1 MSDEQNQEL
10 TGLEIAVIG
19 MACKLPGAHDIDQY
33 WQNLCD
39 GVESISYPSLDEL
52 EENGEDPDMIRHPD
66 YVRAVRTIDDPRSF
80 DAAFFG
86 SSPREAEILD
96 PQKRCFLECCW
107 QALENAG
114 YDPETYEGLIGVY
127 AGEKLSSYLINLYS
141 QPEVIGRMGEFQVQI
156 ANDKDYLATR
166 IAYKLS
172 LGGPAVT
179 VQTACSTSLV
189 ATHLGCQT
197 LLSGECDMVLAGGV
211 ALRADMPGY
220 MFREG
225 EIYSRDGHIRAFDAD
240 ATGTIFGNG
249 LGAVVLKRL
258 EDALADG
265 DNIRA
270 VIKGTAVNNDSNVKV
285 GYTAPG
291 ADGQTRVIRAAQT
304 VAEIDPSTISYVE
317 THGTG
322 TATGDPI
329 EISALTRAFRETTE
343 DKQFCAIASVKSNIG
358 HLGSAAG
365 IASLIKTTL
374 CLENKM
380 LPPSINFDKANPQI
394 DFDNSPFFVNTE
406 LRPWK
411 ANGGPLRAGVSAF
424 GIGGT
429 NAHAV
434 LEEAPAPV
442 VTTPSRTRQLLL
454 LSTRTDTALA
464 QATENLANHL
474 EAHPELDLA
483 DVAHTLMVGRKAF
496 EHRRLLVAESREDAI
511 DALRNDP
518 KRLLTMLTDG
528 RKRPVAFMFSG
539 QGAQY
544 AGMGRGLYESEEVFR
559 QAVDHCCEVLEPHL
573 GLDLRTLMYPAEE
586 DMESAGE
593 ALSETKN
600 TQPALFVIEY
610 ATAQLW
616 MSWGL
621 VPDAMM
627 GHSVGEYVAA
637 CLAGV
642 FTVDE
647 GLALVAARGR
657 MMQDLPPGDMLSVPM
672 SEEDLKPRLGLQLS
686 IAAINAP
693 GRSVV
698 SGPKEAIEALSE
710 ELRAE
715 KVRCAPLHTSHA
727 FHSGMMEPILQ
738 PFIDEVRKVEL
749 KAPQIPYVSNVT
761 GTWITEDQALDPGY
775 YAMHLRGAVR
785 FLDGVGEL
793 LAEPDRVLLEVG
805 PGNTLATLSSRHPD
819 KQADHRILSSVRH
832 PKAKEADDL
841 AFLLETMGT
850 LWLSGVRFDWSSFYG
865 AETRRRVQLPTY
877 PFERRR
883 FWIKKDS
890 SGSFGVVETRSR
902 KDLGEWFDLPCWK
915 PSVAPRF
922 LAPLADGDDAE
933 RWLLFLDDEGVGQR
947 MAERLKAL
955 GRSVMTVHRGAA
967 FADLGDGAFEVAV
980 ADRESYGKLV
990 TALSE
995 AETMPHRVVHLWN
1008 LQGQQPDMAT
1018 AQDNGFFSL
1027 LYLAQALGKKPAG
1040 HQVALLVV
1048 SNDMQRL
1055 GFDSAASRQPQKAA
1069 LLGPVQVAC
1078 QEIPFIASSS
1088 VDISLSSGPADDE
1101 TIELL
1106 LAETAAGHRGD
1117 TTAYRQGERWQR
1129 AYEPVVLDGVSE
1141 ERLRLKTKG
1150 IYLITGGLG
1159 GFGLTFSEFLARDHQ
1174 ARLVLV
1180 GRRGLPERDT
1190 WDAYLSDHDAA
1201 DRTARQIRQV
1211 RELESMGGE
1220 VLVLSADITDAASVS
1235 AMLKQ
1240 ARQHFGG
1247 LDGVIHAA
1255 GVAGG
1260 GLMQLKTAEAAAGV
1274 LAPKMQ
1280 GTVALAEALGDD
1292 PLDFFVLCSSTI
1304 AVLGTFGQVDYC
1316 AANSFMD
1323 TFAEARAGHPS
1334 NTLSINW
1341 GAWQD
1346 VGMAVETQTPGLQ
1359 ASGAKKGS
1367 DTGAAADSAA
1377 SAPAAGASVSGTATG
1392 GGASTVATDGIHP
1405 LLDRRVEGEGQQ
1417 AVYSTQL
1424 DVSRH
1429 WVLDEH
1435 RIVGKPAIPGTTY
1448 LELARAAFT
1457 DHVGADKG
1465 VEIEDIFFFQ
1475 PLMVPEGQTVEGRV
1489 ILEPSPK
1496 GDNYTFRVV
1505 SHAGDGPKGPRWMDH
1520 VRGKVGVAKGIAAQT
1535 YDLAA
1540 IAERCEKKFDSVDG
1554 DLFGASGEK
1563 LVYWGPRW
1571 QVLQTIHLGD
1581 NEGLA
1586 KLKLA
1591 DEFVADLEGMDMHPA
1606 MVDVATA
1613 LTSGL
1618 TEGDNY
1624 LPLSYHRVRVYGAL
1638 PQTIYSYLRMVG
1650 DATSGETV
1658 TANISLLDEN
1668 GKELVAIERF
1678 AMKRVGAAKE
1688 RLAADAPSPK
1698 APAAKEEGL
1707 FAAGGMK
1714 PAQGVEAL
1722 RRVLSRVR
1730 QPRIIVSPKGIQAL
1744 RAQIAAATMS
1754 VMGLAEGGDKGGAV
1768 QESHPRPNLPVP
1780 YAAPSNEI
1788 EEKLA
1793 TIWQGV
1799 LGLEQVGV
1807 HDNFFDLGGDSVLGI
1822 TVISQTSEQ
1831 GLELSPE
1838 QLFEHQTI
1846 AELAAVLAADS
1857 EGEAA
1862 EEAPEEVADSALSGD
1877 QMDEALALLDEL

>member
-1 MSDEQNQEL
+1 MSEQKQEL

-19 MACKLPGAHDIDQY
+19 MACKLPGANDIDQF
-33 WQNLCD
+33 WKNLCE
-39 GVESISYPSLDEL
+39 GVESIATLSYEDL
-52 EENGEDPDMIRHPD
+52 EKHGDDPEFIRQPD
-66 YVRAVRTIDDPRSF
+66 YVRAVRMIDDPMEF

-96 PQKRCFLECCW
+96 PQKRHFLECSW

-114 YDPETYEGLIGVY
+114 YDPETYDGLIGVY
-127 AGEKLSSYLINLYS
+127 AGEKLSAYLINLYS
-141 QPEVIGRMGEFQVQI
+141 HPEVVGRMGEFQIQI

-179 VQTACSTSLV
+179 VQSACSTSLV
-189 ATHLGCQT
+189 AAHLGCQT

-211 ALRADMPGY
+211 SVKADPVGY

-225 EIYSRDGHIRAFDAD
+225 EIYSRDGHIRAFDAN

-249 LGAVVLKRL
+249 LGVVVLKRL

-270 VIKGTAVNNDSNVKV
+270 VIKGSAVNNDSNVKV
-285 GYTAPG
+285 GYAAPG
-291 ADGQTRVIRAAQT
+291 ADGQVRVIRAAQT
-304 VAEIDPSTISYVE
+304 VSEVDPSTISYIE

-322 TATGDPI
+322 TSTGDPI
-329 EISALTRAFRETTE
+329 EISALTRAFRESTE
-343 DKQFCAIASVKSNIG
+343 ENQFCAIASLKSNIG
-358 HLGSAAG
+358 HLGAAAG
-365 IASLIKTTL
+365 VAGLIKTTL

-380 LPPSINFDKANPQI
+380 LPPSINFDEPNPQI
-394 DFDNSPFFVNTE
+394 DFESSPFFVNTE
-406 LRPWK
+406 LRPWET
-411 ANGGPLRAGVSAF
+411 NGAPRRAGLSAF

-434 LEEAPAPV
+434 LEEAPAPAP
-442 VTTPSRTRQLLL
+442 TSGSRSRQLLL
-454 LSTRTDTALA
+454 ISARTDTALA

-483 DVAHTLMVGRKAF
+483 DVAFTLMVGRKAF

-511 DALRNDP
+511 EALRNDP

-544 AGMGRGLYESEEVFR
+544 AGMGRGLYEAEEVFR
-559 QAVDHCCEVLEPHL
+559 QAVDHCCDILEPHL
-573 GLDLRTLMYPAEE
+573 GLDLRTLMYPAEQ
-586 DMESAGE
+586 DMESASE
-593 ALSETKN
+593 VLSETKN

-610 ATAQLW
+610 ATAKLW
-616 MSWGL
+616 MSWGIT
-621 VPDAMM
+621 PDAML

-642 FTVDE
+642 FTVEE

-657 MMQDLPPGDMLSVPM
+657 MMQSLPAGDMLSVPM
-672 SEEDLKPRLGLQLS
+672 SEEDLKPRLGPQVS

-698 SGPKEAIEALSE
+698 SGPKEAIEALSQ
-710 ELRAE
+710 ELKAE
-715 KVRCAPLHTSHA
+715 KVRCVPLHTSHA

-738 PFIDEVRKVEL
+738 PFIEEVRKVDL

-761 GTWITEDQALDPGY
+761 GTWITEDQALDPNY

-793 LAEPDRVLLEVG
+793 LVEPDRVLLEVG
-805 PGNTLATLSSRHPD
+805 PGNSLSTLSSRHPA
-819 KQADHRILSSVRH
+819 KQADHRVLSSIRH

-841 AFLLETMGT
+841 AFLLESMGT
-850 LWLSGVRFDWSSFYG
+850 LWLSGVRFDWQAFYG
-865 AETRRRVQLPTY
+865 EETRRRVPLPTY

-883 FWIKKDS
+883 FFIMRDNLGGFAPS
-890 SGSFGVVETRSR
+890 PGARTR
-902 KDLGEWFDLPCWK
+902 KELADWFELPSWK

-922 LAPLADGDDAE
+922 LEPVADGEEAE

-947 MAERLKAL
+947 MAERLEAL
-955 GRSVMTVHRGAA
+955 GHQVMTVSRGDA
-967 FADLGDGAFEVAV
+967 FADLGSGAFELPVAE
-980 ADRESYGKLV
+980 RESYGKLV
-990 TALSE
+990 AALSE

-1008 LQGQQPDMAT
+1008 LQGQPPEVAA

-1027 LYLAQALGKKPAG
+1027 LYLAQSLGKKPTG
-1040 HQVALLVV
+1040 QRMPLLVV

-1055 GFDSAASRQPQKAA
+1055 GFDTAESRQPQKAA
-1069 LLGPVQVAC
+1069 LLGPVQVTN
-1078 QEIPFIASSS
+1078 QEMPFIASSS
-1088 VDISLSSGPADDE
+1088 VDISLSSGQVGDE

-1117 TTAYRQGERWQR
+1117 IVAYRQGERWQR
-1129 AYEPVVLDGVSE
+1129 AYEPVSLDGVAE
-1141 ERLRLKTKG
+1141 ERLRLKPKG
-1150 IYLITGGLG
+1150 VYLITGGLG

-1180 GRRGLPERDT
+1180 GRRGLPPREE
-1190 WDAYLSDHDAA
+1190 WDGYLSEHDEG

-1211 RELESMGGE
+1211 RELEALGGE
-1220 VLVLSADITDAASVS
+1220 VLVLSADITDADSVRS
-1235 AMLKQ
+1235 MLEQ
-1240 ARQHFGG
+1240 ARQHFGD

-1255 GVAGG
+1255 GIAGG

-1280 GTVALAEALGDD
+1280 GTLALAEGLGDA

-1323 TFAEARAGHPS
+1323 SFAEARAGHAS

-1346 VGMAVETQTPGLQ
+1346 VGMAVETQSPGLQ
-1359 ASGAKKGS
+1359 AAGAKKE
-1367 DTGAAADSAA
+1367 GAAPAASDVAMVNGSGTEA
-1377 SAPAAGASVSGTATG
+1377 SAPAPVVETEGV
-1392 GGASTVATDGIHP
+1392 HP
-1405 LLDRRVEGEGQQ
+1405 LLDRRVAGQGKQ
-1417 AVYSTQL
+1417 AIYSSQL

-1457 DHVGADKG
+1457 DHVGAENG

-1475 PLMVPEGQTVEGRV
+1475 PLMVPEGQTVEIRV
-1489 ILEPSPK
+1489 ILEPADK
-1496 GDNYTFRVV
+1496 GDDYVFRVV
-1505 SHAGDGPKGPRWMDH
+1505 SRAADGPQGPRWMDH
-1520 VRGKVGVAKGIAAQT
+1520 VRGKVGASKGTAAQT
-1535 YDLAA
+1535 YDLAE
-1540 IAERCEKKFDSVDG
+1540 ITGRCEKQFDSLDG
-1554 DLFGASGEK
+1554 DTFGTGDDK

-1586 KLKLA
+1586 KLSLA
-1591 DEFVADLEGMDMHPA
+1591 DEFVDDLAALDLHPA

-1658 TANISLLDEN
+1658 TANISLLDEQ

-1688 RLAADAPSPK
+1688 RLAADTPK
-1698 APAAKEEGL
+1698 PKEEKKDEGL

-1714 PAQGVEAL
+1714 PAHGVEAL

-1730 QPRIIVSPKGIQAL
+1730 QPRVIVSPKGIQAL
-1744 RAQIAAATMS
+1744 RDQMAAATMNIS
-1754 VMGLAEGGDKGGAV
+1754 GITEGGGQGTAV

-1780 YAAPSNEI
+1780 YTEPSNEV

-1793 TIWQGV
+1793 AIWQGV
-1799 LGLEQVGV
+1799 LGLDKVGV

-1822 TVISQTSEQ
+1822 TVISQTSEA
-1831 GLELSPE
+1831 GLDLSPE

-1846 AELAAVLAADS
+1846 AELATVLAAAGDQAEGS
-1857 EGEAA
+1857 EVA
-1862 EEAPEEVADSALSGD
+1862 EEIADSALSGD
-1877 QMDEALALLDEL
+1877 QLDEALALLDEI